1 MAWVTISRAFL
12 TGTEGRVTVP
22 VKKEAEMEL
31 PIAIIIGVEQVR
43 RQFAECAPDAPALPV
58 IERPPRARRTRSVS
72 ARALIR
78 LARAIAP
85 PEAVSR

>member
-1 MAWVTISRAFL
+1 MAWVTISGLFL
-12 TGTEGRVTVP
+12 TGTEARGYCTG
-22 VKKEAEMEL
+22 KEEAEMEL

-43 RQFAECAPDAPALPV
+43 RQYAECAPEAPALPV

-85 PEAVSR
+85 PGAVSR